1 MTNRVFEP
9 FATVH
14 NYPIGMMNVC
24 VCGQVVLAPATEH
37 DSCRWCDVH
46 NNYQKNCENK

>member
-1 MTNRVFEP
+1 MTNRIFEP

-24 VCGQVVLAPATEH
+24 VCGQVVLAPKTRHE
-37 DSCRWCDVH
+37 SCED
-46 NNYQKNCENK
+46 K